1 MDKNY
6 QISQVV
12 TDDHSLLEILKLLQL
27 VFPKSSKFSMEYL
40 KWQYVENPVGIIVG
54 FNAYYENVLAAHYA
68 AMPIYMNIKG
78 RKIKGLLSL
87 NTATHPEHRGRK
99 LFSILANETYQ
110 YAANNGFEF
119 VIGVANANSTH
130 GFLKNLGFHLVSPLT
145 VKVGVGKIRL
155 RGNYDFSRYWD
166 QDLLKWRMKNPS
178 ACYYQEGNFFFSRR
192 SWGAKD
198 ILGCLPVELVNTRF
212 LTNTFIRPLCLYVGL
227 GAELSNKCFFK
238 LPSFVDISPFNLIFK
253 DLKGDLPMIT
263 KESILF
269 QLMDF
274 DVV

>member
-27 VFPKSSKFSMEYL
+27 VFPKSSKFSMKYL

-110 YAANNGFEF
+110 YA
-119 VIGVANANSTH
+119 
-130 GFLKNLGFHLVSPLT
+130 
-145 VKVGVGKIRL
+145 
-155 RGNYDFSRYWD
+155 
-166 QDLLKWRMKNPS
+166 
-178 ACYYQEGNFFFSRR
+178 
-192 SWGAKD
+192 
-198 ILGCLPVELVNTRF
+198 
-212 LTNTFIRPLCLYVGL
+212 
-227 GAELSNKCFFK
+227 
-238 LPSFVDISPFNLIFK
+238 
-253 DLKGDLPMIT
+253 
-263 KESILF
+263 
-269 QLMDF
+269 
-274 DVV
+274 DVLWV